1 MTCTYEVVSV
11 YVCPYCSHDNETVGP
26 CARCG
31 LAGNPSKT
39 PWGIKD
45 NRHTKYWHK
54 YNWQAQQDFDNYQER
69 ANSRNH
75 SAIMGAIRP
84 KGKLKD
90 ARFLR
95 AGRPA
100 TMDFR
105 GGISN
110 REKKPNKSNPLPVDR
125 AIKEDNPQQ
134 DNLQEAPRNAKQDNL
149 QEAPRNPKHRY
160 QERKISQDLKPST
173 KAESNS
179 YHYEAYQTL
188 DL

>member
-105 GGISN
+105 GGI
-110 REKKPNKSNPLPVDR
+110 RKAEEYKSNEHEQPPPVDR
-125 AIKEDNPQQ
+125 TINKDNKDR
-134 DNLQEAPRNAKQDNL
+134 DNKRPRGRSRTTSTTGRSTGAQI
-149 QEAPRNPKHRY
+149 PRQK
-160 QERKISQDLKPST
+160 RKISQDLK
-173 KAESNS
+173 
-179 YHYEAYQTL
+179 
-188 DL
+188 